1 MDKNVVDALKTLLEA
16 LPEEVVTEVTS
27 KLNPSAS
34 RSYQNRPEQN
44 YRSKGST
51 GDVQQPG

>member
-16 LPEEVVTEVTS
+16 LREEVVTEVTS

-34 RSYQNRPEQN
+34 FPANRSL
-44 YRSKGST
+44 
-51 GDVQQPG
+51 